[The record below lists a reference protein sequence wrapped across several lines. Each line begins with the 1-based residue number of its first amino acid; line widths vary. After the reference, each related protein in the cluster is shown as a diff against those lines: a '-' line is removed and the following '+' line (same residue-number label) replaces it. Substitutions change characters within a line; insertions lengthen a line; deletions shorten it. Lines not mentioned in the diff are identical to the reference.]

1 MENRTPMYALVL
13 FDLDGCTAVVDSKKL
28 RSKGRITKGKQIEFH
43 LGKDVYKV
51 EVLEFSDSKVKLN
64 KFEDEWSNS
73 NRSKALD
80 EAKEKGEFG
89 GYLSVWPSDDDE
101 EDVTVIAA
109 PDQTEGNIAV
119 LGTDE
124 SEVDAVDD
132 NTANLVL
139 EDLDTVAEVAEASH
153 KAVQNS
159 GTKEGLNN
167 RKITVLYEGSAEPN
181 PNNCEPKRTPFFLE
195 GLSNDEIDL
204 IFLQTRDFSKG
215 LKSCGSQTDSVVI
228 IGPDD
233 DVRHLVKGPETS
245 TTAVQC
251 SVNYSAD
258 DGRLEAIE
266 RKLNTIISFL
276 TEMNDESVQPTHRL
290 VRNLVPTV
298 LDFEVDTMFQ
308 NLSDPI
314 LTATPVTH
322 LAPQVLPSATESP
335 SSSSSPLSPPSLPQS
350 ATPVAPPPNTPSTT
364 PETPTGP
371 PIRVLPPT
379 RLDSSEGRL
388 YEISCA
394 RDMKD
399 IAEGMEIRVHS
410 SVVTSA
416 RVSSCS
422 VGNFGWT
429 LTQALFDDQELIG
442 RNYKG
447 RKGKKALSPRRMKA
461 IEQCVQGCYGPNE
474 GNFKEI
480 VKAINTGIRY
490 MQFKSTRLPLQ
501 SKENL

>member
-1 MENRTPMYALVL
+1 ME
-13 FDLDGCTAVVDSKKL
+13 FKW
-28 RSKGRITKGKQIEFH
+28 
-43 LGKDVYKV
+43 YKRV
-51 EVLEFSDSKVKLN
+51 ERVSPNAIVQQF
-64 KFEDEWSNS
+64 F
-73 NRSKALD
+73 
-80 EAKEKGEFG
+80 
-89 GYLSVWPSDDDE
+89 
-101 EDVTVIAA
+101 
-109 PDQTEGNIAV
+109 
-119 LGTDE
+119 
-124 SEVDAVDD
+124 
-132 NTANLVL
+132 
-139 EDLDTVAEVAEASH
+139 EVAEASH

-181 PNNCEPKRTPFFLE
+181 PNNCKPKRTPFFLE

-204 IFLQTRDFSKG
+204 IFLQTRDFSNG

-233 DVRHLVKGPETS
+233 DVRHLIKGP
-245 TTAVQC
+245 
-251 SVNYSAD
+251 
-258 DGRLEAIE
+258 
-266 RKLNTIISFL
+266 
-276 TEMNDESVQPTHRL
+276 
-290 VRNLVPTV
+290 
-298 LDFEVDTMFQ
+298 
-308 NLSDPI
+308 SDPI
-314 LTATPVTH
+314 LTTTPVTH
-322 LAPQVLPSATESP
+322 LAPQVLASRNTATESP

-350 ATPVAPPPNTPSTT
+350 ATPMAPPPNTPSTT
-364 PETPTGP
+364 PGTPTGP

-394 RDMKD
+394 RDMKH
-399 IAEGMEIRVHS
+399 IAEGVEIRVHS

-429 LTQALFDDQELIG
+429 LTQALFDDEELIG

-461 IEQCVQGCYGPNE
+461 IERCVQGCYGPNE

-501 SKENL
+501 SKESL

>member
-159 GTKEGLNN
+159 GTKE
-167 RKITVLYEGSAEPN
+167 
-181 PNNCEPKRTPFFLE
+181 
-195 GLSNDEIDL
+195 
-204 IFLQTRDFSKG
+204 TRDFSKG